1 MPNVVVTNTNDKS
14 ISVLG
19 LGPVAPNTTKS
30 GYLEEAV
37 FAPHAVAYRTR
48 TANIGL
54 VVQEVGMAVPTG
66 VQEITSAATVADA
79 TKVALVTALSADYAV
94 ALPSAADVAEGSTLN
109 LRFNAGDYA
118 VALTPA
124 SDETAGDAAVTYDLD
139 ATAADATG
147 TGFVITTTHTITRN
161 DAGSWITEG
170 YLEGGR
176 IVIQDA
182 EDAGNDGTHVIA
194 TVAASV
200 ITVESV
206 LTNNANDTVVHF
218 GVDNRIRLDEDNDI
232 VRLVSDGV
240 SAWALA

>member
-1 MPNVVVTNTNDKS
+1 MPNVVVTNTNEKS

-19 LGPVAPNTTKS
+19 LGPVQPNTVKS
-30 GYLEEAV
+30 GYIEEAQ

-48 TANIGL
+48 GAHVGL
-54 VVQEVGMAVPTG
+54 VVQEVGMASPTG
-66 VQEITSAATVADA
+66 VATHTGAGTVADA
-79 TKVALVTALSADYAV
+79 TKIALLEAASANYAL
-94 ALPSAADVAEGSTLN
+94 ALPSAADVGEGALLN
-109 LRFNAGDYA
+109 LRFNLGDYE

-124 SDETAGDAAVTYDLD
+124 SGEVVGDAAVTYDLD
-139 ATAADATG
+139 ATPSDATG

-161 DAGSWITEG
+161 DAGSWLTEG

-182 EDAGNDGTHVIA
+182 EDVANNGTKTIA

-200 ITVESV
+200 ITVVEV
-206 LTNNANDTVVHF
+206 LTNNADDTAVHF
-218 GVDNRIRLDEDNDI
+218 GVDNRIRMDEDNDI

-240 SAWALA
+240 SAWTPA